1 MIIFEY
7 DFITFLNLDEGV
19 NKILQPTPLENLGNI
34 GLSINEIVAD
44 TNQISKFLYVTATS

>member
-7 DFITFLNLDEGV
+7 DFITFLNLDGV